1 MQTHYVVVNIVS
13 LYLNMKV
20 LKHFK
25 SDLKKC
31 PSVFSLETTITVIY
45 LTLTDHE
52 NNKPTCLFLLSH
64 NVINTVGFSKK
75 IAFLCFP
82 KNLTTEYQ
90 SNLQCFLLLHS
101 LYTMFTE
108 TPEKSL
114 MHARMCCSVKF

>member
-1 MQTHYVVVNIVS
+1 M
-13 LYLNMKV
+13 
-20 LKHFK
+20 
-25 SDLKKC
+25 
-31 PSVFSLETTITVIY
+31 FSLETTIIVIY

-64 NVINTVGFSKK
+64 VINAAGFLKK